1 MMSSDA
7 PRSLP
12 SGRDSVHTRDRRRL
26 EGRRILAVG
35 FGVSLVLH
43 VLGILLYPV
52 LLGPDPAEGPPAAN
66 RPEAM
71 RPEGLEVV
79 QVTEI
84 PDDVPER
91 PIEPDERP
99 RLVAPVP
106 EPPPEAASEGDRQA
120 GPGDATEAPGEE
132 LGAADRVRATRADAR
147 LLAPL
152 SEDVVGLSQEQI
164 AQLELLWALEEL
176 NDSAAAMAAAA
187 RRATDWTYTDAE
199 GRKWGFSP
207 GQIHLGGITLPM
219 PSFGS
224 AYDPEAW
231 KGSIEADL
239 ERAAGSSEARL
250 TQEERAKAI
259 RERRDR
265 ERRERADT
273 TSGGG

>member
-1 MMSSDA
+1 M
-7 PRSLP
+7 L
-12 SGRDSVHTRDRRRL
+12 V
-26 EGRRILAVG
+26 VG
-35 FGVSLVLH
+35 FGVSLLLH

-52 LLGPDPAEGPPAAN
+52 LLGPDPAGT
-66 RPEAM
+66 RPDPTRAEAT
-71 RPEGLEVV
+71 RPEGMVVV
-79 QVTEI
+79 QVTGI
-84 PDDVPER
+84 PEAALER
-91 PIEPDERP
+91 PIEPEERP
-99 RLVAPVP
+99 RPVAPAP
-106 EPPPEAASEGDRQA
+106 APPPDAAREGDTEA
-120 GPGDATEAPGEE
+120 GPGPASEDSAEE

-152 SEDVVGLSQEQI
+152 SEDVVGLSPEQI

-199 GRKWGFSP
+199 GRRWGFSP
-207 GQIHLGGITLPM
+207 GKIHLGGITLPM
-219 PSFGS
+219 PSFGPS
-224 AYDPEAW
+224 YDPEAW
-231 KGSIEADL
+231 KGSIQADL